1 MATQLRAFLNDL
13 DQVIKLTQRNMS
25 DKLIKGQCG
34 SLEAYHREVG
44 RCEGLG
50 MAVGT
55 AREMLGQMELAAD
68 EGELPEMPQ
77 ANTPRKKAGKKG

>member
-1 MATQLRAFLNDL
+1 
-13 DQVIKLTQRNMS
+13 MS

-55 AREMLGQMELAAD
+55 AREMLGQMELAA
-68 EGELPEMPQ
+68 EENELPEMPG
-77 ANTPRKKAGKKG
+77 AGAAPRKKAGKKG